1 MSGAVNLKTD
11 FLTPIEGGVTAPK
24 GFLASGVRCGLKTQG
39 PDLALI
45 VSDRPAAA
53 AAMFTSNVVKAAP
66 VVVSMKHVSSGWVR
80 AVVANAGNANACT
93 GEQGLRDAEAMARHT
108 AELLRVSPQEVLVA
122 STGVIGRL
130 LPMDKVLKGI
140 EDAVSSLSANGSG
153 DAAKAVMTT
162 DTRPKEYA
170 FEMAIPS
177 SSEAS
182 GYRKVRVGGI
192 AKGSGMICPNLAT
205 MLCFITTDAPVSP
218 TALGR
223 ALKNAV
229 DASFNCL
236 TVDGD
241 GSTNDTVFALANGAA
256 GGPNLEEDGEQY
268 SLFCEGLTEL
278 CCLLARELAR
288 DGEGA
293 TKLVTVVVEGAA
305 DDAQARAA
313 AFAVANSNLVKTALF
328 GNDPNWGRVLAAAG
342 RSGAQF
348 SLDETSLYFGQ
359 TPVFENGSPVDFN
372 ADELRTALS
381 AGEVEILLRLGGG
394 PGRAR
399 YYTCDLSYDYVRINA
414 EYHT

>member
-1 MSGAVNLKTD
+1 VSGGTD
-11 FLTPIEGGVTAPK
+11 FLVPIEGGVTAPK
-24 GFLASGVRCGLKTQG
+24 GFSASGVRCGLKTQG

-66 VVVSMKHVSSGWVR
+66 VIVSMEHASGGWAR
-80 AVVANAGNANACT
+80 AIVANAGNANACT

-108 AELLRVSPQEVLVA
+108 AELLGIPPQEVLVA
-122 STGVIGRL
+122 STGVIGHF

-140 EDAVSSLSANGSG
+140 EDAVGSLNASGSS
-153 DAAKAVMTT
+153 DAAKAIMTT
-162 DTRPKEYA
+162 DTKPKECA
-170 FEMAIPS
+170 FELTIPS
-177 SSEAS
+177 SSAAS
-182 GYRKVRVGGI
+182 GFRKVRVGGI

-218 TALGR
+218 AALR
-223 ALKNAV
+223 QALKEAV

-256 GGPNLEEDGEQY
+256 GGPNLEDDREQY
-268 SLFCEGLTEL
+268 SLFREGLTEL
-278 CCLLARELAR
+278 CCFLARELAR

-342 RSGAQF
+342 RSGARF
-348 SLDETSLYFGQ
+348 SLNETSLYFCR
-359 TPVFENGSPVDFN
+359 TPVFVNGSPVDFN
-372 ADELRTALS
+372 ADELRAALS
-381 AGEVEILLRLGGG
+381 AGEVEILLKLGDG
-394 PGRAR
+394 PGRAH